1 MPRKLP
7 QNLKSVFTQ
16 PVWGVAFYALIAQLA
31 EHIHGKDEVISSIL
45 IEGCMTTRGWSY
57 KNYLF
62 VKRAWANPTL
72 DFREVNYGSEEN
84 SSGINCFAMY

>member
-1 MPRKLP
+1 
-7 QNLKSVFTQ
+7 
-16 PVWGVAFYALIAQLA
+16 
-31 EHIHGKDEVISSIL
+31 
-45 IEGCMTTRGWSY
+45 MTTRGWSY